1 MFRRLILGLATAA
14 FLATP
19 ATAAVVL
26 FRSPDVTVDWG
37 HKSLAK
43 LKCEDAA
50 TIADMAQTFKGMRFA
65 DGTRALSDKGKVTI
79 TNSRTVR
86 AQADQLACRIR
97 LTATDNGFGSVAGEI
112 SVRLRGGGKW
122 DVYFKDID

>member
-1 MFRRLILGLATAA
+1 MFRSLVLAAATAA
-14 FLATP
+14 LLVTP
-19 ATAAVVL
+19 TFAAIVL

-50 TIADMAQTFKGMRFA
+50 TIADMEQTFRGMRLA
-65 DGTRALSDKGKVTI
+65 DGTRALSDKGKVKI
-79 TNSRTVR
+79 THSRTVR

-97 LTATDNGFGSVAGEI
+97 LTATDNGMGSVSGEF